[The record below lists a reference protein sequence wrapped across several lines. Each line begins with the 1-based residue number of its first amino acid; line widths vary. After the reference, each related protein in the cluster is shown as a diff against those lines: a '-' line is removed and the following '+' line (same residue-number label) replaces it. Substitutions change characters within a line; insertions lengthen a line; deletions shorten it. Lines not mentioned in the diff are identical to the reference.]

1 MMFRI
6 SILDV
11 NLTLMKNIIF
21 IITLNIFVISCGR
34 IDDPFVIFS
43 GKINNTTET
52 IIKVS
57 NYNNEYRKTI
67 PINSSGRFKDTLF
80 IDNSGYYY
88 FQIGKSYTTV
98 KFKNGWDLHV
108 NIDADDF
115 FNSISYTGKGSVE
128 NNYSVSRQ
136 KLKGKFVGDP
146 KEYFVV
152 PIKDFL
158 TKINKNRDAYL
169 ELLNNS
175 SLAESDKEIERR
187 IIEYDYLLTKNNY
200 QKFYSYHK
208 NEEAVLPE
216 GYYDSIR
223 EMDIDDGEIFRYSKS
238 YRVLIVEYWR
248 LLSQEA
254 MKQDSNLTVIHF
266 VEKKIQNINSID
278 IKEQFVSMLFRE
290 INLKNKNYRDDYSK
304 IMDLLSTGKMR
315 TKLTDRFNSINSTKP
330 DMPSTNFY
338 YENFAGGYTSLK
350 DLKGKLSYIEIW
362 ATWCGPCIR
371 EMPALTQLI
380 REYKDKKIEFIS
392 ISIDSKN
399 DYDKWRKMVPEKN
412 VGGIQLFSD
421 KGLDSDFM
429 KAFNV
434 GLIPRSIMLDANGN
448 IITDKAPRPS
458 SENIKTFIDK
468 HLKKTIRFSS

>member
-1 MMFRI
+1 MFKI
-6 SILDV
+6 SIFGV
-11 NLTLMKNIIF
+11 NLVLMKNHIIA
-21 IITLNIFVISCGR
+21 ITLNIFVISCGR
-34 IDDPFVIFS
+34 LDNSFVIFS
-43 GKINNTTET
+43 GKINNTAET

-67 PINSSGRFKDTLF
+67 PINSSGWFKDTLF
-80 IDNSGYYY
+80 IDKSGYYY

-98 KFKNGWDLHV
+98 KFKNGWDLHL

-115 FNSISYTGKGSVE
+115 FNSISYTGKGSIE
-128 NNYSVSRQ
+128 NNYNVSRQ
-136 KLKGKFVGDP
+136 KLKAKFVGVP

-158 TKINKNRDAYL
+158 AKINNNREAYL
-169 ELLNNS
+169 QLLNNS
-175 SLAESDKEIERR
+175 SLAESDKKIERR
-187 IIEYDYLLTKNNY
+187 IIEYDYLLTRNNY

-208 NEEAVLPE
+208 GEEPVLPE
-216 GYYDSIR
+216 YYYDPIR

-254 MKQDSNLTVIHF
+254 MEQDSNLTAINF
-266 VEKKIQNINSID
+266 VEKKIRNINSID
-278 IKEQFVSMLFRE
+278 IKEQFVSMLFRQ
-290 INLKNKNYRDDYSK
+290 ISLKNENYREDYPK
-304 IMDLLSTGKMR
+304 IMDLLSTDKMR

-338 YENFAGGYTSLK
+338 YENFAGGYTSLN

-380 REYKDKKIEFIS
+380 KEYKDKDIEFIS

-458 SENIKTFIDK
+458 SADIKPFIDK
-468 HLKKTIRFSS
+468 YLKKTIRFSS